1 MRRITYLSPEES
13 LMRGKGGSRGGQS
26 AEALGTSGVRR
37 TRADRRHEQRRYY
50 VGDEFVL
57 RIHHSYLEA
66 AVVMD
71 SARDP
76 IVSRRFD
83 ELCAAAEI
91 RIEPVTDAQART
103 AREAYRDFG
112 NGSGHPAGLNF
123 GDCFAYALAKDTGEP
138 LLFKGKDFI
147 HTDLA
152 SALPLSAG

>member
-1 MRRITYLSPEES
+1 VIVDTSALIAILRAES
-13 LMRGKGGSRGGQS
+13 DAADF
-26 AEALGTSGVRR
+26 AEAIEAATSRR
-37 TRADRRHEQRRYY
+37 MSA
-50 VGDEFVL
+50 VN
-57 RIHHSYLEA
+57 YLEA

-83 ELCAAAEI
+83 ELCTAADI
-91 RIEPVTDAQART
+91 RIEPVTEAQART

-112 NGSGHPAGLNF
+112 RRSGHPAGLNF
-123 GDCFAYALAKDTGEP
+123 GDCFAYALAKDTREP
-138 LLFKGKDFI
+138 LLYKGKDFI